1 MARVRAV
8 EIDNFRSIKRL
19 EWFPEPGINCIIGPG
34 DSGKSTVLDAI
45 DLCLGARRHIQF
57 TDADF
62 HRVVV
67 DDPIRIAVTVGELPA
82 EMKRLEAYGPF
93 LRGFRA
99 ASRAIE
105 DEPSFDTEVILT
117 HVLSVDSDLEP
128 TWTLYSDRASSEGTV
143 RGLLWNDRTRLA
155 PTRLGGEDSH
165 QLEWR
170 KGSVLNRL
178 SAERAD
184 VTQALAKIVREAR
197 HAFGDQAEGQ
207 LGEVLELV
215 SEAAEKLGVTAAEGA
230 RALLDAG
237 SVSSTMGAISL
248 HTAEGVPLSSLG
260 LGSARLLVA
269 GLQRRAAAESS
280 MILVDELEHG
290 LEPHRIIRFVDEL
303 GAKEPMPPLQV
314 FATTHSPVVLRELS
328 GGQLSILRA
337 TAEAHECTLV
347 STDNDVQGTL
357 RTCPEAFLAS
367 QCIVCEGATE
377 EGLVRGLDQ
386 WFVSNG
392 RQSIRA
398 RGVSLVNAQ
407 GVTKI
412 LSRAE
417 PLQRLKYRV
426 MILRDDDQ
434 RPEIED
440 EQAFQ
445 NAGGLVIS
453 WPELRTLEKEL
464 FYSLPDEGVQQL
476 LAFAVEVH
484 GEDLIA
490 ANTLSAGSTI
500 DQCRTSCNAPE
511 RIVLGTAASAK
522 PGWFKTVSRMEEAAL
537 TIIGP
542 HLAQSDPV
550 FKALVEQV
558 FTWASGA

>member
-1 MARVRAV
+1 MARVRCV
-8 EIDNFRSIKRL
+8 EIDNFRGIKRL
-19 EWFPEPGINCIIGPG
+19 HWFPEPGINCMIGPG

-45 DLCLGARRHIQF
+45 DLCLGARRHILF

-62 HRVVV
+62 HRMVV
-67 DDPIRIAVTVGELPA
+67 DNPIRIAVTVGELPA

-93 LRGFRA
+93 LRGFCETMKV
-99 ASRAIE
+99 IE
-105 DEPSFDTEVILT
+105 DEPSFDTEVVLTHILT
-117 HVLSVDSDLEP
+117 VESDLEP
-128 TWTLYSDRASSEGTV
+128 SWLLYSDRAFAEGTV

-165 QLEWR
+165 QLAWR

-178 SAERAD
+178 SPERAD
-184 VTQALAKIVREAR
+184 VTQALAKIVRDAR

-207 LGEVLELV
+207 LGEALELV
-215 SEAAEKLGVTAAEGA
+215 SEAAQKLGVTAAEGA

-303 GAKEPMPPLQV
+303 GAKESTPPLQV

-328 GGQLSILRA
+328 GGQLSILRG
-337 TAEAHECTLV
+337 TAETHQCILV
-347 STDNDVQGTL
+347 GTDNDAQGTI
-357 RTCPEAFLAS
+357 RACPEAFLAS
-367 QCIVCEGATE
+367 RCIVCEGATE

-386 WFVSNG
+386 WFVSRG
-392 RQSIRA
+392 HQSIRA
-398 RGVSLVNAQ
+398 RGVSLVNAG
-407 GVTKI
+407 GVTTI

-417 PLQRLKYRV
+417 PLQRLNYRV
-426 MILRDDDQ
+426 MVLRDDDRQ
-434 RPEIED
+434 PDAGQEE
-440 EQAFQ
+440 AFV
-445 NAGGLVIS
+445 NAGGFVVK

-464 FYSLPDEGVQQL
+464 FNSLPDEGIQQL
-476 LAFAVEVH
+476 LAFAVEEH
-484 GEDLIA
+484 GEDLIT
-490 ANTLSAGSTI
+490 ANIVSAGSTI
-500 DQCRTSCNAPE
+500 ERCRTSCNAPE
-511 RIVLGTAASAK
+511 RVALGTAAGAK
-522 PGWFKTVSRMEEAAL
+522 SGWFKTVSRMEEAAF
-537 TIIGP
+537 TILGP
-542 HLAQSDPV
+542 HLEQSDPTLKV
-550 FKALVEQV
+550 LVEQV
-558 FTWASGA
+558 FNWASSA